1 MQRRMTDKPE
11 KQYVIDAMTVSDS
24 WRLFKILAEFVDGFE
39 TLSEVFPAVSI
50 FGSARVKPGDSIY
63 ERTVIIARK
72 LAQNGFHVITGG
84 GPGIME
90 AGNKG
95 AREGGAKSVGL
106 NIELPLEQ
114 EPNPYADVT
123 MNFQYFF
130 VRKVMFVKYAQA
142 YIGMPGG
149 FGTMDEIFEAITLIQ
164 TKRIKPFPVILMGKD
179 YWTGLIDWIRGT
191 LLERGYISQGD
202 LDIVAVLDDPDEAV
216 NMIRK
221 YVIV

>member
-1 MQRRMTDKPE
+1 MPE
-11 KQYVIDAMTVSDS
+11 KQYVIDAMTISDS

-39 TLSEVFPAVSI
+39 ALGDLYPAVTI
-50 FGSARVKPGDSIY
+50 FGSARVQPGDETY
-63 ERTVIIARK
+63 EKTVTIARK
-72 LAQNGFHVITGG
+72 LAQNGYNVITGG
-84 GPGIME
+84 GPGVME

-114 EPNPYADVT
+114 HPNTYANLRLD
-123 MNFQYFF
+123 FQYFF

-149 FGTMDEIFEAITLIQ
+149 FGTLDEIYEALTLIQ
-164 TKRIKPFPVILMGKD
+164 TRRIKPFPVILVGKQH
-179 YWTGLIDWIRGT
+179 YSGMVDWIRET
-191 LLERGYISQGD
+191 LLRGKYISPED
-202 LDIVAVLDDPDEAV
+202 LDFLTVLDDPDEV
-216 NMIRK
+216 VYTIKK